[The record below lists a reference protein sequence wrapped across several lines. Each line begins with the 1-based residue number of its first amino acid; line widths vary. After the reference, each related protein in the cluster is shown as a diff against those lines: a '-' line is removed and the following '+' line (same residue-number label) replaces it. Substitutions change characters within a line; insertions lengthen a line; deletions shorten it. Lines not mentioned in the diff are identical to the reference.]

1 MGNYNSKYSGLDFR
15 HRNDLRQAS
24 MLIRA
29 FKSSPAYYEV
39 DKYNIDNTI
48 TEYFPLQ
55 IFNSTRDDNIY
66 KKFITHPDYNLKYGD
81 IIDENDN
88 FYIVY
93 KIKYMNDIN
102 SEGTFRLCNNIIAWE
117 WNGRVI
123 NQYSYIDSFNV
134 SGDDNKN
141 LNLLDGSI
149 KMYIPYNDNTKNI
162 YENQRFIIGNLELNV
177 FRVDSI
183 EDISKD
189 GMLIIKLE
197 ADEFDNRDDLITKV
211 AYNESNIVSNLIES
225 TIDDSYYIVSP
236 EDISIRSKETID
248 INIAHYDNNNTI
260 ITTDFTYTIIDINAI
275 DYDLIEIDET
285 NIQIKNNKY
294 PNDGILNIKNEDNGE
309 TIAIELKFIGL
320 W

>member
-1 MGNYNSKYSGLDFR
+1 MENLTFEIPAMLVKQREEFSQAIYVGVVKAKDFVSRPTEKFVIDYYRRTKNGDEGYQRTLNDSGVESIKNFILKETK
-15 HRNDLRQAS
+15 N
-24 MLIRA
+24 
-29 FKSSPAYYEV
+29 
-39 DKYNIDNTI
+39 
-48 TEYFPLQ
+48 PLLPGALL
-55 IFNSTRDDNIY
+55 FNSREPIDFEKISGN
-66 KKFITHPDYNLKYGD
+66 FGNLK
-81 IIDENDN
+81 
-88 FYIVY
+88 
-93 KIKYMNDIN
+93 IK
-102 SEGTFRLCNNIIAWE
+102 A
-117 WNGRVI
+117 
-123 NQYSYIDSFNV
+123 
-134 SGDDNKN
+134 
-141 LNLLDGSI
+141 
-149 KMYIPYNDNTKNI
+149 
-162 YENQRFIIGNLELNV
+162 

-197 ADEFDNRDDLITKV
+197 ADEFDNRDDLITRV

-225 TIDDSYYIVSP
+225 TIDNSYYIVSP

-248 INIAHYDNNNTI
+248 INIAHYDNANNI

-294 PNDGILNIKNEDNGE
+294 PNNGTLNITNEDNGE